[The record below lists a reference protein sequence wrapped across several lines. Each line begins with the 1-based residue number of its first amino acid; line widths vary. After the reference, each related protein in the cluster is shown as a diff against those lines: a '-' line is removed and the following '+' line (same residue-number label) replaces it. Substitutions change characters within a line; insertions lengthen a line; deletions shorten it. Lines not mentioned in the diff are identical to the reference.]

1 MLKHIQPI
9 MNVALAVAG
18 TLVISGAADA
28 DSIVLKNAIRLVGDV
43 RTITLADVAEIEG
56 PEAARFATLK
66 IAQVTDP
73 AAVTEICIKDVRSAL
88 EQAGVNWGA
97 VNLSGRKVIVR
108 PSRDGSAA
116 APMAMAGASLAGA
129 KTPAPTVTAP
139 PQPASADTL
148 VGQEH
153 LRGQI
158 VARIAA
164 GLRVDPRNLR
174 LTFDDADAAFLD
186 GNLNGTHVELDPQS
200 SFNSDRIAL
209 TVRLWNDDR
218 VQSQRTVSV
227 QPLVLMKAATVAKD
241 IDKDQIIA
249 EDDLTTTEQW
259 LAPSQVSMT
268 VSFTQAVGRAAA
280 KKLNAGE
287 ILRDKSIRHE
297 ALIKKG
303 EQATV
308 RCLVGGVAIS
318 MQAEARADGSEGDT
332 IEFRKQGE
340 RETFRATVTGRA
352 EAVLDLRQKDAT
364 RPATT

>member
-1 MLKHIQPI
+1 M
-9 MNVALAVAG
+9 
-18 TLVISGAADA
+18 
-28 DSIVLKNAIRLVGDV
+28 
-43 RTITLADVAEIEG
+43 
-56 PEAARFATLK
+56 
-66 IAQVTDP
+66 
-73 AAVTEICIKDVRSAL
+73 
-88 EQAGVNWGA
+88 
-97 VNLSGRKVIVR
+97 
-108 PSRDGSAA
+108 
-116 APMAMAGASLAGA
+116 
-129 KTPAPTVTAP
+129 
-139 PQPASADTL
+139 
-148 VGQEH
+148 
-153 LRGQI
+153 
-158 VARIAA
+158 
-164 GLRVDPRNLR
+164 
-174 LTFDDADAAFLD
+174 TFDDADAAFLD